1 MYSRVRRIQIYKASG
16 LVDLVQNSAFR
27 STRPKLLVDLTASL
41 VDLTLRAPYGTT
53 VAPTAALLHIQSI
66 IYVFGQHAGARVDGW
81 RKTFQESLR
90 TVGFRSASP
99 DARLR
104 S

>member
-1 MYSRVRRIQIYKASG
+1 M
-16 LVDLVQNSAFR
+16 FR
-27 STRPKLLVDLTASL
+27 L

-53 VAPTAALLHIQSI
+53 VAPTAALLHMQSI

-90 TVGFRSASP
+90 KAAHRRIQIYKAGCPTLLVDLTFATRVHGERGVFGQAAS
-99 DARLR
+99 
-104 S
+104 